1 MTTKFD
7 IGDKVYFKINGT
19 IDRIVVEE
27 DGKIRYQVDIEPPF
41 ENELV
46 FKNVYTPE
54 ELLYKNDGQK
64 VDNRRKLPFF

>member
-27 DGKIRYQVDIEPPF
+27 DGRIRYQVNIEPPF
-41 ENELV
+41 EDELV
-46 FKNVYTPE
+46 FKKVYTPE

-64 VDNRRKLPFF
+64 ADDRWKLPFF